1 MVYAPPTLATLRTKV
16 ARDLRDPNL
25 TTFVAAQLNDYIN
38 EGISELNHVRPPEKV
53 LLLLGDAALTALPFE
68 HVFMVEIAIRRN
80 LADPYGWVILPYD
93 TPQSGYYGVG
103 WTYFANTLFLAPG
116 VTRHISDAVARY
128 TAAQT
133 HLRIWGYGHRDLVT
147 VDATAPAFIDAFD
160 ETAVGMYAR
169 MRGYQALAGDRML
182 FSQWQAAA
190 NNADV
195 SVTQMLGSL
204 STAEQEWERQRKRLF
219 VMRRPTVGG

>member
-1 MVYAPPTLATLRTKV
+1 MVYVPPTLANLRVKV

-25 TTFVAAQLNDYIN
+25 TTFVAAQLTDYIN
-38 EGISELNHVRPPEKV
+38 ESISELNSIRPIEKT
-53 LLLLGDAALTALPFE
+53 LLLDGDDARTALQFE
-68 HVFMVEIAIRRN
+68 SVFMVETALRRN
-80 LADPYGWVILPYD
+80 LSDPYGWAILSYD
-93 TPQSGYYGVG
+93 RPQAGYHRDG
-103 WTYFANTLFLAPG
+103 WTYFANTLHLAP
-116 VTRHISDAVARY
+116 VIERWLTAAIAKY

-133 HLRIWGYGHRDLVT
+133 HIRIWGYGHRELVT
-147 VDATAPAFIDAFD
+147 LDADVPQLLDAA
-160 ETAVGMYAR
+160 EEKAVGMYAR

-195 SVTQMLGSL
+195 SVTQMLGTL
-204 STAEQEWERQRKRLF
+204 STAEQEWERQRKRMS